1 MKKRIFIIFTV
12 IVALVIVY
20 NASYTLN
27 QNEAAIIFR
36 MNKIQSIE
44 QNAGFHFRIPFIDSV
59 LVLYMGDNLYDI
71 PVSDV
76 ITADKKSM
84 IADNYVTWKITNP
97 SVYYQKLGAVKA
109 RAEERIEAAVYNATK
124 NTISS
129 MTQDEIVAARGNTLT
144 NMITEASNKDMENKY
159 GLIIELAEI
168 KALDL
173 PIDNKNAVYE
183 RMKSERD
190 NIAAGYKAKGAAE
203 AKKIMNETD
212 AKTEVM
218 KAEAKRESTKLIA
231 EGEKEYMNIL
241 SKAYNNPEK
250 AEFYSFMRGLDA
262 LDAFKGGNKT
272 LILDKNSEYARL
284 LYGNN

>member
-1 MKKRIFIIFTV
+1 MKKIIITISVIIIACIVFFNSGYTV
-12 IVALVIVY
+12 
-20 NASYTLN
+20 
-27 QNEAAIIFR
+27 NENESAIIFR
-36 MNKIQSIE
+36 MNKIKSIE
-44 QNAGFHFRIPFIDSV
+44 ENAGFHIHIPFIESV
-59 LVLYMGDNLYDI
+59 QKLYMGDNLYDI
-71 PVSDV
+71 PTSDV

-97 SVYYQKLGAVKA
+97 SIYYQKLGAVKA

-144 NMITEASNKDMENKY
+144 NMITGASNVDIESKY
-159 GLIIELAEI
+159 GIVIQLAEI

-173 PIDNKNAVYE
+173 PSDNKNAVYE

-190 NIAAGYKAKGAAE
+190 NIAAGYKAKGEAE

-212 AKTEVM
+212 ATTEIM
-218 KAEAKRESTKLIA
+218 KAEAQRESTKLIA

-241 SKAYNNPEK
+241 SKAYDTEEK
-250 AEFYSFMRGLDA
+250 AEFYDFMRGLDA
-262 LDAFKGGNKT
+262 LDAFKGNNKT
-272 LILDKNSEYARL
+272 LILDKDSEYAKL
-284 LYGNN
+284 LYGNK